1 MLNELD
7 RPTLK
12 VTLDVDIPEIKP
24 IKHELAKVEDFAKQL
39 DEFYRNAIENTT
51 WFNKDD
57 VDIKFV
63 KQERTKVRKVI
74 KTISDNRKAV
84 VKAYKEP
91 IKDFEDTSKRI
102 EKILKGTDDM
112 MKELVDADK
121 AAKEDP
127 FAGLSVNENL
137 YAIIFSTTE
146 ENKNKIVKYIRDL
159 GIKVETREEK

>member
-1 MLNELD
+1 MLNELE
-7 RPTLK
+7 RPSLK
-12 VTLDVDIPEIKP
+12 VTLDLDIPKMEP
-24 IKHELAKVEDFAKQL
+24 LKHDLDKVETFVKEL
-39 DEFYRNAIENTT
+39 DTFYRDAIEKTENI
-51 WFNKDD
+51 
-57 VDIKFV
+57 DIKVV
-63 KQERTKVRKVI
+63 KSERTKVRKVL
-74 KTISDNRKAV
+74 KTIEDNRKAM

-102 EKILKGTDDM
+102 EKILKGTDGM

-127 FAGLSVNENL
+127 FAGLSVNETL

-159 GIKVETREEK
+159 GIKVETREDK

>member
-1 MLNELD
+1 MLNELE
-7 RPTLK
+7 RPSLK
-12 VTLDVDIPEIKP
+12 VTLDVDIPEMKP
-24 IKHELAKVEDFAKQL
+24 IKHELDKVEEFATQL
-39 DEFYRNAIENTT
+39 DLFYRNAIENT
-51 WFNKDD
+51 DD
-57 VDIKFV
+57 LDIKVV

-74 KTISDNRKAV
+74 KTISDNRKAM

-127 FAGLSVNENL
+127 FAGLSVGDKD
-137 YAIIFSTTE
+137 YRITFSTSF
-146 ENKNKIVKYIRDL
+146 ENYLKVKKYLDKL
-159 GIKVETREEK
+159 GIVVKLEEEL

>member
-1 MLNELD
+1 MLNELE
-7 RPTLK
+7 RPSLK
-12 VTLDVDIPEIKP
+12 VTLDVDIPEMKP
-24 IKHELAKVEDFAKQL
+24 IKHELNKVEEFAKQL
-39 DEFYRNAIENTT
+39 DEFYRNAIENT
-51 WFNKDD
+51 DD
-57 VDIKFV
+57 LDIKVV

-74 KTISDNRKAV
+74 KTISDNRKAM

-137 YAIIFSTTE
+137 YAIVFSTTE

>member
-24 IKHELAKVEDFAKQL
+24 IKHELAKVEEFATQL
-39 DEFYRNAIENTT
+39 DEFYRNAIENT
-51 WFNKDD
+51 DD
-57 VDIKFV
+57 VDIKVV

-74 KTISDNRKAV
+74 KTISDNRKAM

-121 AAKEDP
+121 ALKEDP
-127 FAGLSVNENL
+127 FGGLSVGYKDYRITFNTSFENYL
-137 YAIIFSTTE
+137 KVKKYLDKLGI
-146 ENKNKIVKYIRDL
+146 IVKL
-159 GIKVETREEK
+159 EEEL

>member
-7 RPTLK
+7 RPSLK
-12 VTLDVDIPEIKP
+12 VTLDVDIPEMKP
-24 IKHELAKVEDFAKQL
+24 IKHELDKVEEFAKQL
-39 DEFYRNAIENTT
+39 DEFYRNAIETT
-51 WFNKDD
+51 DD
-57 VDIKFV
+57 IDIKIV

-74 KTISDNRKAV
+74 KTISDNRKAM

-137 YAIIFSTTE
+137 YAIVFSTTE

>member
-1 MLNELD
+1 MLNELE
-7 RPTLK
+7 RPSLK
-12 VTLDVDIPEIKP
+12 VTLDVDIPEMKP
-24 IKHELAKVEDFAKQL
+24 IKHELNKVEEFAIQL
-39 DEFYRNAIENTT
+39 DEFYRNAIENT
-51 WFNKDD
+51 DD
-57 VDIKFV
+57 LDIKIV

-74 KTISDNRKAV
+74 KTISDNRKAM

-137 YAIIFSTTE
+137 YAIVFSTTE
-146 ENKNKIVKYIRDL
+146 ENKNKIVKYIREL